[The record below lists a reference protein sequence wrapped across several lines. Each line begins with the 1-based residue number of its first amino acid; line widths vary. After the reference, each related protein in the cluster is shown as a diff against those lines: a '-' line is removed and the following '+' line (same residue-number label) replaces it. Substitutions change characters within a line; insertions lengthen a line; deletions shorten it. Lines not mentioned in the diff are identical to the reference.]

1 MSLRQIA
8 IFLLISGSIAGCGYP
23 PLSNAAPCAVDRS
36 CPTGQHCGAD
46 LHCHPGMLDA
56 PVSMMDAGSDGALEP
71 TIDAAAPPDAPPVA
85 CSGDSDCQ
93 APPNLCA
100 RPGTCDLSV
109 HKCVF
114 PTIDC
119 SGQNTCG
126 LFGSCQGANPQ
137 DVCDSGSK
145 SRTCMDFTCQ
155 LSTGTCVASA
165 RTETV
170 DCNGITNGRVCGDDG
185 QQLSCTSC
193 NYTDVCDTEASQ
205 SCTFAH
211 EKCQDDA
218 CVREPNETRNLVCSR
233 SGPANPLDVCGPPTM
248 SGCGICLNPSNVC
261 AATGG
266 QQQCTIMHHG
276 CVSGACGSIPGGTG
290 SQSCTPGNQ
299 EGQSCGFCGSG
310 QIGDVICV
318 GGACEDRCRDCIRDG
333 EDGDGVVP
341 LC

>member
-8 IFLLISGSIAGCGYP
+8 ISLLISEMIAGCGYP
-23 PLSNAAPCAVDRS
+23 PLPSVGPCAADGS
-36 CPTGQHCGAD
+36 CPTGQHCEAD
-46 LHCHPGMLDA
+46 LRCHPMTLDA
-56 PVSMMDAGSDGALEP
+56 PVAMVDADIDGAPDP
-71 TIDAAAPPDAPPVA
+71 TVDAAAPPDAPPVA

-100 RPGTCDLSV
+100 TPGTCDLSV

-119 SGQNTCG
+119 SSQNTCG
-126 LFGSCQGANPQ
+126 SFGSCQNADPL

-155 LSTGTCVASA
+155 PSTGACVASA

-170 DCNGITNGRVCGDDG
+170 DCNGVTNDRACGDDG
-185 QQLSCTSC
+185 QQLSCASC

-205 SCTFAH
+205 TCTFAH
-211 EKCQDDA
+211 EKCQNDV
-218 CVREPNETRNLVCSR
+218 CVRQPNEMRNLTCSR
-233 SGPANPLDVCGPPTM
+233 PGPTNPQDACGPPTM
-248 SGCGICLNPSNVC
+248 SGCGICLNPSNIC
-261 AATGG
+261 APTGG
-266 QQQCTIMHHG
+266 QQQCTITHHG

-299 EGQSCGFCGSG
+299 DGLSCGSCGAG
-310 QIGDVICV
+310 QTGEVSCL
-318 GGACEDRCRDCIRDG
+318 GGVCENHCTDCIRG
-333 EDGDGVVP
+333 GDGLVP
-341 LC
+341 FC